1 MVFHRHSA
9 SEPLLTARPPDRLTH
24 PEGAIMRTAALLLML
39 LPVLPA
45 AAQEPLETKLVVTQ
59 GGQETGREEF
69 TLRASRARGLP
80 GSTIIAAAR
89 YPSTGPTTR
98 LAATLERTPDSA
110 LAKFQLDVESAG
122 AVTVILAA
130 GSGARLI
137 VRTVA
142 KGSESGRELP
152 GGPDV
157 VLLDDSVF
165 ALYQPVAELATASGR
180 TLTAIFPRTGRRAT
194 FTARRE
200 SGTAGGAGRVVQSG
214 DIAGTLATDAAGRL
228 ERLEFPAKATAV
240 KRQE

>member
-1 MVFHRHSA
+1 MHR
-9 SEPLLTARPPDRLTH
+9 
-24 PEGAIMRTAALLLML
+24 AALLLMV
-39 LPVLPA
+39 LPILPA
-45 AAQEPLETKLVVTQ
+45 AAQEPLETKLIVAQ
-59 GGQETGREEF
+59 NGQEIGREEF
-69 TLRASRARGLP
+69 TLRATRARGLP

-157 VLLDDSVF
+157 VLLDDSIF
-165 ALYQPVAELATASGR
+165 SLYHPVAELATPAGR
-180 TLTAIFPRTGRRAT
+180 PLTAIFPRSGRRAT
-194 FTARRE
+194 LTARRE
-200 SGTAGGAGRVVQSG
+200 SGTAGGASRIALSG
-214 DIAGTLATDAAGRL
+214 DISGMLQTDANGRL
-228 ERLEFPAKATAV
+228 MRLELPDKGLVITRA
-240 KRQE
+240 E

>member
-1 MVFHRHSA
+1 MRSA
-9 SEPLLTARPPDRLTH
+9 VLLWMMLPLL
-24 PEGAIMRTAALLLML
+24 GAG
-39 LPVLPA
+39 
-45 AAQEPLETKLVVTQ
+45 AQEPLETKLVVTQ
-59 GGQETGREEF
+59 DGKEIGREEF
-69 TLRASRARGLP
+69 TLRPTRARGLP

-89 YPSTGPTTR
+89 YPATGPTTR

-110 LAKFQLDVESAG
+110 LAKFQLDVESEG

-157 VLLDDSVF
+157 VLLDDQVF
-165 ALYQPVAELATASGR
+165 SLYMPVAELATPAGR
-180 TLTAIFPRTGRRAT
+180 TLTAIIPRSGRRAT

-200 SGTAGGAGRVVQSG
+200 SGTAGGASRIALAG
-214 DIAGTLATDAAGRL
+214 DINGALVTDARGRL
-228 ERLEFPAKATAV
+228 ERLELPARNIVVTRTGA
-240 KRQE
+240 E

>member
-1 MVFHRHSA
+1 
-9 SEPLLTARPPDRLTH
+9 
-24 PEGAIMRTAALLLML
+24 MRSAALLVML

-59 GGQETGREEF
+59 GGQEIGREEF
-69 TLRASRARGLP
+69 TLRSTRGRGLT
-80 GSTIIAAAR
+80 GSSIIAAAR
-89 YPSTGPTTR
+89 YPSINPSTR

-157 VLLDDSVF
+157 VLLDDEVF
-165 ALYQPVAELATASGR
+165 SLYHPVAELATPAGR
-180 TLTAIFPRTGRRAT
+180 TLTAIFPRTGKRAT
-194 FTARRE
+194 FSARRD
-200 SGTAGGAGRVVQSG
+200 SGTPGGASRVTLSG
-214 DIAGTLATDAAGRL
+214 DITGTLTTDAQGRL
-228 ERLEFPAKATAV
+228 ERLELPAKNTVVTRA
-240 KRQE
+240 E